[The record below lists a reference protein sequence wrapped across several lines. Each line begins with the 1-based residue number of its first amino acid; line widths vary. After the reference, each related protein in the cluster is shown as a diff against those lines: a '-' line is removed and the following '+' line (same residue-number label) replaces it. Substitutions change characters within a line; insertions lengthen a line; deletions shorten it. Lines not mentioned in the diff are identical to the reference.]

1 MHFAYSECCDISGEE
16 EEEEQ
21 KHLPQNRSSYKL
33 LAVKNALQVEQGF
46 KLESFM
52 FSFELT
58 ILRRFEKLLELSPK
72 IIVQGHSDQSDN
84 FMLFSYSQIN
94 MSDPVFLIY
103 ADRNS
108 FKTLLPKL
116 FFMKNFVEFLHIIT
130 QRHVLFTPVVLV
142 EVVFSFYQ
150 IRFIFTNFCK
160 KLPRL
165 YLSKIIGIHIYC
177 NDKGSVALPFAQ
189 NFIFALNFEKKSTFE
204 KNSVS
209 FS

>member
-1 MHFAYSECCDISGEE
+1 MAFKFVFEKSF
-16 EEEEQ
+16 
-21 KHLPQNRSSYKL
+21 SYL
-33 LAVKNALQVEQGF
+33 RKNALQVEQGF

-94 MSDPVFLIY
+94 MSDPVFLMY

-108 FKTLLPKL
+108 FKTLLSKL

-130 QRHVLFTPVVLV
+130 
-142 EVVFSFYQ
+142 
-150 IRFIFTNFCK
+150 
-160 KLPRL
+160 
-165 YLSKIIGIHIYC
+165 
-177 NDKGSVALPFAQ
+177 
-189 NFIFALNFEKKSTFE
+189 
-204 KNSVS
+204 
-209 FS
+209 